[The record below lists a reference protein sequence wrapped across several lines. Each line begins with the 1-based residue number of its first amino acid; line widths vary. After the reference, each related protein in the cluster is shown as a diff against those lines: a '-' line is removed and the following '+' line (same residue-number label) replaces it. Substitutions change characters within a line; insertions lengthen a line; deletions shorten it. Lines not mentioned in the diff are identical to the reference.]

1 MPLLLTRPAYLL
13 YYFTQV
19 LEATAPPNQTL
30 NPELLGHWQLHRHA
44 PQNPSA
50 NLLQASE
57 S

>member
-19 LEATAPPNQTL
+19 LEATAPLNQTL